1 MSWKRHA
8 PVVLTLAGA
17 AGLFWVVDRGSEH
30 VRAHLAS
37 GGSAATAIDRLFD
50 LLLDDPLYVSFDRA
64 DLISGAVAAGIL
76 MLFVLYQ
83 VGGRKN
89 TRPGEEHG
97 SAAWAVPNDITP
109 LSSKDPTRRI
119 QLTAT
124 EALSIDTRST
134 GRNLNVC
141 VLGASGTGKTRS
153 YVMPNLEKVAM
164 SKAVTDPKGEIWR
177 RSASGL
183 EAAGYRVRVFN
194 LVDPHRSGHFNPLA
208 YFDADQPEA
217 SIAQLTECIITNTSS
232 ERAESDGFWE
242 RAERALLS
250 ALIAYVWATKD
261 EADGGDPSLVDVVDL
276 HKKMEASEGEDAQ
289 GFRSEVD
296 YRFEVARDI
305 VAEWRKT
312 PVGRDDTVM
321 KVLEFATRQY
331 RVFEQ
336 GAGETKKSIIISLG
350 VRLAPLDMSDVRR
363 IVADDDLQIDQ
374 IGYEPTALFLCIPD
388 THQTFKFLAAMFW
401 QSLFEKTI
409 YLADHEQSG
418 ELPVPVH
425 CFLDEFANI
434 GKIPGFPVVMSTIR
448 SRGISAS
455 VIVQSHTQGKALW
468 KDDWATIVANCD
480 SLLFLGGRDLD
491 TLKWLSSLIGEET
504 VATEEIS
511 RAYGASGSWTRAQRT
526 VKRALMTPDELGV
539 LPNREAILLVRGLR
553 PFRSPKSQIVS

>member
-1 MSWKRHA
+1 MSWKRRA

-17 AGLFWVVDRGSEH
+17 AGLCWVVDRGTEH
-30 VRAHLAS
+30 VREHLA
-37 GGSAATAIDRLFD
+37 GGDSAATAIDGIFD
-50 LLLDDPLYVSFDRA
+50 SLLADPLHVSFDRT
-64 DLISGAVAAGIL
+64 DLIAGAVAAGL
-76 MLFVLYQ
+76 LVLFVLYQ

-97 SAAWAVPNDITP
+97 SAAWAAPNDITP

-153 YVMPNLEKVAM
+153 YVMPNLERVAM

-261 EADGGDPSLVDVVDL
+261 EADGGGPSLVDVVDL

-296 YRFEVARDI
+296 GRFEVARNL
-305 VAEWRKT
+305 VEEWRQA
-312 PVGRDDTVM
+312 PFGRDDTVM

-409 YLADHEQSG
+409 YLADHEHSG

-504 VATEEIS
+504 VATEELS
-511 RAYGASGSWTRAQRT
+511 RAYGANGSWTRAQRT